1 MSQSPT
7 PPSYPEIGPQAE
19 SSRLGVFRVQQPG
32 EIMRLAWPTILA
44 MLSHTLMWTVDTALL
59 GNYNTIDLAASG
71 LGGLITWTAYSLF
84 NNLARIN
91 GTFVSQAHGK
101 GDDRAIGDYT
111 WQGLYVAVFC
121 GLLLQTGGYFSQHV
135 LALTGNPPEVTAGA
149 YLYIKWRTLSAV
161 FTQVSFC
168 IMGFF
173 QGRRQVMIP
182 MWAGIIGNALNVV
195 LDLWLIFG
203 WSGITVGG
211 ATMLAVPAMGVEGA
225 AIATSI
231 GTFATMLVQV
241 IWLLGPREHRRRF
254 RIHVPRRP
262 DWQQIGRVFRIGA
275 PAAWE
280 NFVDM
285 SAFTLFSV
293 IIGTLG
299 AAALAANQITI
310 HLLSFVFM
318 PMWGLTTA
326 GAVLVGNWIGAGR
339 HDQAAAYAR
348 QVYKLGVYYTVG
360 LGVVFLLARSALF
373 HVFTDDPAVLALGPL
388 LVAVTAFFG
397 LPDGMRMV
405 SVGILQG
412 AGDTR
417 FPMFASMIV
426 LWGLYVPGAWY
437 LVKHLGA
444 SPAQAWFWGAVAYAI
459 IAVVLYLR
467 FRSGAWQRVRI
478 FGDTDIRDGAN
489 S

>member
-1 MSQSPT
+1 MSTRT
-7 PPSYPEIGPQAE
+7 PPSYPEIQPRVEAD
-19 SSRLGVFRVQQPG
+19 RLGWLRVEQPG
-32 EIMRLAWPTILA
+32 EIMRLAWPTVLA

-59 GNYNTIDLAASG
+59 GNYNTVDLAASG

-91 GTFVSQAHGK
+91 GTFVSQAHGR
-101 GDDRAIGDYT
+101 GDERAIGDYT

-121 GLLLQTGGYFSQHV
+121 GLLLQIGGYFSQHV

-182 MWAGIIGNALNVV
+182 MWAGIIGNVLNVI

-203 WSGITVGG
+203 WSGIAVGG
-211 ATMLAVPAMGVEGA
+211 ATLFAVPAMGVEGA

-231 GTFATMLVQV
+231 GTAVTALIQLVMLF
-241 IWLLGPREHRRRF
+241 GPADHRKRF

-262 DWQQIGRVFRIGA
+262 NWLQIRRVVKVGA
-275 PAAWE
+275 PSAWE

-285 SAFTLFSV
+285 SGFMLFSV

-299 AAALAANQITI
+299 ATALAANQISV

-339 HDQAAAYAR
+339 HDQAAAYGR
-348 QVYKLGVYYTVG
+348 QVYKLGIYYMVALG
-360 LGVVFLLARSALF
+360 LVFLSLRGVVF
-373 HVFTDDPAVLALGPL
+373 HVFTDDAAVLVMGPAL
-388 LVAVTAFFG
+388 VTVIAVFG
-397 LPDGMRMV
+397 LPDGLRML
-405 SVGILQG
+405 SVGVLQG

-417 FPMFASMIV
+417 FPMFASMSV
-426 LWGLYVPGAWY
+426 LWGLYVPGTWWM
-437 LVKHLGA
+437 VTQRGA
-444 SPAQAWFWGAVAYAI
+444 DPTQAWIWGAVCYSVISA
-459 IAVVLYLR
+459 VLYLR

-478 FGDTDIRDGAN
+478 FGDDEEAG